1 MTEKQKPLDKM
12 TVKELREIAMT
23 IPNLTGVHAMKKTEL
38 LEIIKKEKGIEE
50 EAKLTKKVHKGKHP
64 EILTVADIKKKIAE
78 VRTKLQEAMEAKDK
92 KLVKIYRRRINRLK
106 KRSRKVAGSA

>member
-23 IPNLTGVHAMKKTEL
+23 IPNLTGVHAMKKAEL

-50 EAKLTKKVHKGKHP
+50 SDKHAEKATKGKHT
-64 EILTVADIKKKIAE
+64 EILTVADIKKKIE
-78 VRTKLQEAMEAKDK
+78 EIRGKLQEAMGNKDK
-92 KLVKIYRRRINRLK
+92 KLIKIYRRRINRLK
-106 KRSRKVAGSA
+106 KRSRKLTGSA

>member
-12 TVKELREIAMT
+12 TVKELREIALNIT
-23 IPNLTGVHAMKKTEL
+23 GITGVHAMKKAEL

-50 EAKLTKKVHKGKHP
+50 EAKPKKKPSKKKHP
-64 EILTVADIKKKIAE
+64 ELATVADIKKKIE
-78 VRTKLQEAMEAKDK
+78 GIRTKKQEAMEKKDK

-106 KRSRKVAGSA
+106 KRSRKLAKSA